1 MINKQNLIAENPINS
16 TEEANFFRMGPDK
29 QSTESCHLDTLCG
42 GKPFK
47 NADIPDQKY
56 RFVSTVFIHSGL
68 IQLLINIVAYISL
81 GCMVER
87 RINPFRYCA
96 IWLGSGIFGYIFG
109 AIFVPEGNG
118 KI

>member
-1 MINKQNLIAENPINS
+1 MINKQTLIAETLINS
-16 TEEANFFRMGPDK
+16 TKEADFFSMSPDK
-29 QSTESCHLDTLCG
+29 SCHLDTLCG

-47 NADIPDQKY
+47 NADTPDQKY

-68 IQLLINIVAYISL
+68 IQLLINIVAHISL
-81 GCMVER
+81 GCMVEK